1 MIGVRSDK
9 YDFIKKLATI
19 NQQSEN
25 SVKTI
30 LESAPDGVYL
40 SNLKGIFLYGNKK
53 AEEITGYTREE
64 LLGKSFLTLKLLSP
78 KYLAKAL
85 GLLAICALGRATGP
99 DEFELITKDGNR
111 TWVEISTAPIR
122 HDGQGSVIGFVRDIS
137 ARKLS
142 EDQTRSLKEHLQIQI
157 DRMPIA
163 LIDWD
168 TDFRVRSW
176 NPAAEKMFGFSE
188 KEALGKHAYDF
199 IVSKDTQP
207 TIDDIWG
214 RLLRG
219 DTTASI
225 TNENLTK
232 EGHIIICKWSNTPLS
247 SKNHAIV
254 GVLSM
259 VEDITD
265 RRRAEENLR
274 QSYVKLQ
281 NTLDSFISAMT
292 ATMGKRDPYTSG
304 HQYRVAQLARAITIE
319 QGFSEEKAKAL
330 YTAGLMHDIGKIGI
344 PSDILSKPGKLNE
357 IEYDLIKTHSQIGYD
372 VLQKFDFQFPLAE
385 WVLQHH
391 ERLNGSGYPGGLNND
406 EISLEAKILA
416 VADVVES
423 RISHHPYRPAS
434 SIETTLNEI
443 ESQSGILYDPAA
455 VSACVRLFKEK
466 HFELNKSEM
475 DNQ

>member
-1 MIGVRSDK
+1 MIGVRTDK
-9 YDFIKKLATI
+9 YDFMKELSAID
-19 NQQSEN
+19 QQSEN
-25 SVKTI
+25 GLRTF
-30 LESAPDGVYL
+30 LENAPDGVYL
-40 SNLKGIFLYGNKK
+40 SNLKGTFLYGNRK
-53 AEEITGYTREE
+53 AEEITGYTRQE
-64 LLGKSFLTLKLLSP
+64 LLGKSFLNLKLLSP

-85 GLLAICALGRATGP
+85 GSLAISALGKTTGP

-111 TWVEISTAPIR
+111 IWVEISTAPIR
-122 HDGQGSVIGFVRDIS
+122 RNGQASVIGFVRDIN

-142 EDQTRSLKEHLQIQI
+142 EEQTRSLKEHLQIQI

-176 NPAAEKMFGFSE
+176 NPAAEKMFGFSKQE
-188 KEALGKHAYDF
+188 AIGRHPYDIIVPKE
-199 IVSKDTQP
+199 TQSL
-207 TIDDIWG
+207 IDDIWG
-214 RLLRG
+214 RLLKG
-219 DTTASI
+219 DSTASS

-232 EGHIIICKWSNTPLS
+232 EGKTIICKWSNTPLRS
-247 SKNHAIV
+247 MDHTIV

-265 RRRAEENLR
+265 HTRAEENLR
-274 QSYVKLQ
+274 QSYVRLQ

-292 ATMGKRDPYTSG
+292 ATIGKRDPYTSG
-304 HQYRVAQLARAITIE
+304 HQYRVAQLARAITFE
-319 QGFSEEKAKAL
+319 QGFSEEKAKAI
-330 YTAGLMHDIGKIGI
+330 YTAGLLHDIGKIGI

-357 IEYDLIKTHSQIGYD
+357 IEYDLIKTHSQIGFD

-391 ERLNGSGYPGGLNND
+391 ERLNGSGYPKGLKSD
-406 EISLEAKILA
+406 EICLEAKILA

-423 RISHHPYRPAS
+423 KISHHPYRPAC
-434 SIETTLNEI
+434 SIGKALNEI
-443 ESQSGILYDPAA
+443 ESESGILYDPAA

-466 HFELNKSEM
+466 HFELKRSEI
-475 DNQ
+475 DA